1 MHTVRPERDSDA
13 AEIAAVTR
21 AAFGSA
27 QGAGEAEVA
36 LIEALRSRGK
46 AVVSLVATN
55 DEQVVGHVLFSP
67 VTMVPARDARRMLGL
82 APLGVHPDAQGRGLG
97 SALVNRG
104 LRECRS
110 AGYDAVV
117 VLGDPAYYG
126 RFGFEPA
133 SRYGLSNQ
141 YGADEGF
148 LVLGLRP
155 EALDDLTGIAMYEPE
170 FAEVGA

>member
-1 MHTVRPERDSDA
+1 MHTVRPERESDD

-21 AAFGSA
+21 AAFASVD
-27 QGAGEAEVA
+27 GAGEAEVA

-46 AVVSLVATN
+46 AVVSLVATD
-55 DEQVVGHVLFSP
+55 DERVVGHVLFSEITVETDNP
-67 VTMVPARDARRMLGL
+67 VRVLGL
-82 APLGVHPDAQGRGLG
+82 APLGVYPDVQGRGLG

-104 LRECRS
+104 LQECRS

-117 VLGDPAYYG
+117 VLGNPAYYG
-126 RFGFEPA
+126 RFGFEKA
-133 SRYGLSNQ
+133 SRYGLTNR

-148 LVLGLRP
+148 MVLALRSG
-155 EALDDLTGIAMYEPE
+155 ALERLTGIAMYEPE

>member
-1 MHTVRPERDSDA
+1 MHTVRLERDSDA

-27 QGAGEAEVA
+27 EGAGETEAA

-46 AVVSLVATN
+46 AVVSLVAMN
-55 DEQVVGHVLFSP
+55 DERVVGHVLFSEVTVETENP
-67 VTMVPARDARRMLGL
+67 VRVLGL

-97 SALVNRG
+97 SALVDRG

-117 VLGDPAYYG
+117 VLGEPAYYR

-133 SRYGLSNQ
+133 GRYGLSNQ

-148 LVLGLRP
+148 MVLGLRP
-155 EALDDLTGIAMYEPE
+155 GALDDLTGIAMYEPE
-170 FAEVGA
+170 FAEVDA

>member
-1 MHTVRPERDSDA
+1 MHTVRLERDSDA

-21 AAFGSA
+21 AAFASA
-27 QGAGEAEVA
+27 DGAGRAESA
-36 LIEALRSRGK
+36 LIEAIRSRAK
-46 AVVSLVATN
+46 AVVSLVATD
-55 DEQVVGHVLFSP
+55 DERVVGHILFSEVTVETDNP
-67 VTMVPARDARRMLGL
+67 VRVLAL

-97 SALVNRG
+97 TDLVNRG

-117 VLGDPAYYG
+117 VLGEPAYYG
-126 RFGFEPA
+126 RFGFEKA

-148 LVLGLRP
+148 MVLPLRSG
-155 EALDDLTGIAMYEPE
+155 ALERLTGTAMYEPE

>member
-1 MHTVRPERDSDA
+1 MATDDER
-13 AEIAAVTR
+13 
-21 AAFGSA
+21 
-27 QGAGEAEVA
+27 
-36 LIEALRSRGK
+36 
-46 AVVSLVATN
+46 
-55 DEQVVGHVLFSP
+55 VVGHILFSEVTVETDNP
-67 VTMVPARDARRMLGL
+67 VRVLGL

-97 SALVNRG
+97 TDLVNRG

-117 VLGDPAYYG
+117 VLGEPAYYR

-141 YGADEGF
+141 YGAGEGF
-148 LVLGLRP
+148 MILGLRP
-155 EALDDLTGIAMYEPE
+155 GALDDLIGMAKYEPE